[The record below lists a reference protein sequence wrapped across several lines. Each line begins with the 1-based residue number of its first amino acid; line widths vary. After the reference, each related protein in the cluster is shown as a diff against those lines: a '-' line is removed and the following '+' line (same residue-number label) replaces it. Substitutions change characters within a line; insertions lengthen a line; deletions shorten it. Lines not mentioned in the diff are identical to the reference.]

1 MYASSADLDVTDD
14 GESSLYNGDEN
25 HKVWT
30 GSHEQI
36 NGTLNGHT
44 NGENHY
50 DFYSNGISNGN
61 GTSTI
66 GRPSRQRQIAVP
78 VPVPPPPKEELIKQK
93 KKESKKS
100 SSKSVGSQSL
110 SGTLI
115 RPRPIHPGSR
125 GPPPPHH
132 MMIYGHHP
140 HHPPPQQHHMMAQ
153 HHPHHPHHM
162 QQSMHMGPPQSMQ
175 MNGRQ
180 FHTIGHHR
188 GHMPPPQMQMMPP
201 MQMMVPQQY
210 ATLQSLKNKKKSTK
224 DKMNAIPV
232 AMPIVPPMFYPPPP
246 APGSM
251 QMNDSPRAIGM
262 SNRKLAQSTAA
273 LDDSG
278 SGGAESPSGTG
289 IYRRKGHLNERAFSY
304 SIRQEHR
311 SRSHGSLASLQFNPP
326 DMKKEREIIQMVSAL
341 DINDDSTLRRN
352 REMSA
357 QTNGTTGTFGKPRR

>member
-1 MYASSADLDVTDD
+1 VYASSADLDVTDD

-36 NGTLNGHT
+36 NGTNGHHHT
-44 NGENHY
+44 NGDSNHY
-50 DFYSNGISNGN
+50 DFYSNGIN
-61 GTSTI
+61 GTSTL
-66 GRPSRQRQIAVP
+66 GRPSRQRQIAMP
-78 VPVPPPPKEELIKQK
+78 IPVPPPPKEELK
-93 KKESKKS
+93 KKKDNKKS

-115 RPRPIHPGSR
+115 RPRPIHPMNR
-125 GPPPPHH
+125 GPHIMYGHPPPH
-132 MMIYGHHP
+132 MMQP
-140 HHPPPQQHHMMAQ
+140 MPMQPP
-153 HHPHHPHHM
+153 
-162 QQSMHMGPPQSMQ
+162 Q

-188 GHMPPPQMQMMPP
+188 GHPPPPQMMHMPP
-201 MQMMVPQQY
+201 HHHMNHMNHMNMNMPVMLPPQY
-210 ATLQSLKNKKKSTK
+210 ATLQSMKGKNKKKGK
-224 DKMNAIPV
+224 DKMNGIPV
-232 AMPIVPPMFYPPPP
+232 AMPMVPPMFYPPPP
-246 APGSM
+246 
-251 QMNDSPRAIGM
+251 QMMNGNGMMTDSPRALGM

-278 SGGAESPSGTG
+278 NSGAESPCGTG

-311 SRSHGSLASLQFNPP
+311 SRSHGSLASLSFNPP

-341 DINDDSTLRRN
+341 DVNDDSTLRRS
-352 REMSA
+352 REMS
-357 QTNGTTGTFGKPRR
+357 NNSSGTFGKPRR